1 MSKVI
6 SITNQKGGVA
16 KTTTAV
22 NLGASL
28 AAAEKKVLII
38 DADPQANATIGL
50 GVDSALAKNLYDIF
64 SGKYAP
70 LETIIKFDYLPVF
83 HLIPSSQH
91 LSAMEV
97 ELAGEN
103 DRNDFLK
110 EALKELRDIYDYII
124 LDTPPTLGILTV
136 NALAAADSILITM
149 QPEFYALDG
158 LSKLMRTYQLINRE
172 LNPSLAIEGII
183 FTLVDPRLKLVK
195 EIMDEVREHFPE
207 LVFSTYVARN
217 IRLAEAPSFGKPIL
231 LYDAE
236 STGAKNYVSLA
247 LEFLKRER
255 LEYEKKTW

>member
-1 MSKVI
+1 MAKII

-28 AAAEKKVLII
+28 AAAEKKILIV

-50 GVDSALAKNLYDIF
+50 GVDAANIKTLYDVF
-64 SGKYAP
+64 SGNCMAP
-70 LETIIKFDYLPVF
+70 DAIIKFDYLPFF
-83 HLIPSSQH
+83 HLLPASQH
-91 LSAMEV
+91 LSGMEV

-103 DRNDFLK
+103 DRNEFLK
-110 EALKELRDIYDYII
+110 DSLKELENHYDYII

-136 NALAAADSILITM
+136 NALAAADGILITM

-158 LSKLMRTYQLINRE
+158 LSKLMRTYELVSRE
-172 LNPSLAIEGII
+172 LNPSLEIEGIV

-195 EIMDEVREHFPE
+195 EIMDEVRGFFPQH
-207 LVFSTYVARN
+207 VFSTYVARN

-236 STGAKNYVSLA
+236 SIGAKNYVSLA
-247 LEFLKRER
+247 VEFLKRER
-255 LEYEKKTW
+255 LKNEKKTG